1 MASSQGYFDVATIA
15 FKAGRAFRRGDTN
28 WVDPDPRKGLVSVRL
43 GREDNLLHF
52 YWANRQNNDI
62 EEDLILFPG
71 DATFAKVEQAQ
82 GGRTYVLKFSSSD
95 QRLFF
100 WMQDRDP
107 SKDEENVRKLNRAL
121 SELYGGNDSMQA
133 DEPEPSSSTD
143 PSAAGAAVRSPIIP
157 PPAPVLAP
165 AQPAIPVSSGVSP
178 EELARLRALLRGVGV
193 ASGSRVAFQEPDL
206 SLSDLLTTS
215 TLSSVLSND
224 DLLSSLVYPNLP
236 TDLPVRPSRE
246 TVRRVI
252 ESPPF
257 QASVRNLDQALLTGQ
272 LQNLVVGLGLPP
284 EAGTDVAA
292 FLRAIGEQAKK
303 QNRSGGD
310 NMDTS

>member
-143 PSAAGAAVRSPIIP
+143 PSAAAGAAVRSPIIP

-193 ASGSRVAFQEPDL
+193 ASGSRVAFQEPG
-206 SLSDLLTTS
+206 S
-215 TLSSVLSND
+215 
-224 DLLSSLVYPNLP
+224 Y
-236 TDLPVRPSRE
+236 
-246 TVRRVI
+246 
-252 ESPPF
+252 
-257 QASVRNLDQALLTGQ
+257 Q
-272 LQNLVVGLGLPP
+272 
-284 EAGTDVAA
+284 
-292 FLRAIGEQAKK
+292 
-303 QNRSGGD
+303 
-310 NMDTS
+310 